1 MSRNSGRKNSATGLG
16 TNKKAT
22 PTDPVTGTSGFSF
35 ATPTDHVDLPSGGK
49 CYPEGHALHDKDSV
63 EIKYMTAKEEDILTS
78 QTLLKKGLA
87 IERLLESVILDDS
100 INPRDLLVGDR
111 NAILVAA
118 RITGFGSDYETQVT
132 CPSCLKGSVYTFDLD
147 NVGIKASE
155 PPEGVSE
162 TSSGTFIIE
171 LPTTGVTTE
180 VKLLT
185 GADEARILSLQ
196 ESKKKHKLPESPLTD
211 HLKTI
216 IVSVDGHE
224 DRSIINQFVENMPSR
239 DTRYLR
245 KQYDGLNPNID
256 MSFAFECPSC
266 DTTTDVEVPFTISFL
281 WPKQ

>member
-1 MSRNSGRKNSATGLG
+1 VSRNSGRKKSATGLE

-22 PTDPVTGTSGFSF
+22 PTDPVIGTSGFSF
-35 ATPTDHVDLPSGGK
+35 ATPTDHVDLPSGGQY
-49 CYPEGHALHDKDSV
+49 YPEGHPLHGKDSV

-78 QTLLKKGLA
+78 QNLLKKGLA

-100 INPRDLLVGDR
+100 INPKNLLVGDR

-118 RITGFGSDYETQVT
+118 RVTGFGNEYETQVT
-132 CPSCLKGSVYTFDLD
+132 CPSCLKGSLHSFDLD
-147 NVGIKASE
+147 EVGVKASE
-155 PPEGVSE
+155 PTEEVTRTEG
-162 TSSGTFIIE
+162 GTFIIE
-171 LPTTGVTTE
+171 LPTTGVRTE

-185 GADEARILSLQ
+185 GADEARIMSLQ
-196 ESKKKHKLPESPLTD
+196 ESKKKHKLPEAPLTD

-224 DRSIINQFVENMPSR
+224 DRTIINQFVESMPSR

-256 MSFAFECPSC
+256 MTFAFECPAC
-266 DTTTDVEVPFTISFL
+266 DATTDVEVPFTVSFL